1 MKTKSLTDSE
11 RGVAAFVAA
20 HRQDVT
26 GVLSGWDRLRMQGV
40 LRPLYQPSAMES
52 FLSRMGVRRVEFAD
66 YARSMTQ
73 RIRESAVAWAQAAG
87 RSCVYLRKA
96 SVSKEEVAREIVARE
111 GITHGPVGVLS
122 AVEPCRTWQARGNRA
137 TQHLEFQLLP
147 GKCIHL
153 YFYLL
158 HEQMGLLHLR
168 LQTWFPFLVQVCLNG
183 REWLARQMQAA
194 GVAFTKCGN
203 CFTHLGDALMAQKL
217 AATQA
222 QTDWGAFLDGLLAE
236 CHPVHREVIAP
247 LGLSY
252 YWTAAQTE
260 YATDVMFAEAAPL
273 RRLYPKFL
281 RYGIEH
287 FGSEDVLRFLGTKE
301 PRLEIF
307 KGEVT
312 SDVKRRAEGVRIK
325 HRREGN
331 SLKMYD
337 KQGQVLRVE
346 TTIIHP
352 EEFKV
357 YRAKEGDP
365 AGEKSW
371 RDLRRGV
378 ADLHRRAQVSLAANG
393 RYLEALAATE
403 TAQTLGEVLQP
414 LCRRRTRQG
423 RPFRALRP
431 LAPEDW
437 RLLQAVNDGA
447 FASNGFRNSDLRT
460 ALFKKPAA
468 SRAEQS
474 RQSALISRRLALLR
488 AHGLIRKI
496 SGSYRYHLTHQACR
510 SINGLFTACAISL
523 ADLEKLAA

>member
-20 HRQDVT
+20 HRQDIT

-40 LRPLYQPSAMES
+40 LRPLYQPNAMES
-52 FLSRMGVRRVEFAD
+52 FLSRIGVRRVEFAD
-66 YARSMTQ
+66 YARSITQ
-73 RIRESAVAWAQAAG
+73 RIRERAVAWAQAAG
-87 RSCVYLRKA
+87 RSCVYVRKA
-96 SVSKEEVAREIVARE
+96 SVSKEEVAREMVARE

-122 AVEPCRTWQARGNRA
+122 AVEPCRAWQARGNRA

-203 CFTHLGDALMAQKL
+203 CFTQLGDVLMAQKL

-222 QTDWGAFLDGLLAE
+222 QTDWGAFLEGLLAE

-281 RYGIEH
+281 RYGLEH

-331 SLKMYD
+331 SLKMDD

-352 EEFKV
+352 EEFTV

-365 AGEKSW
+365 AGKKSW
-371 RDLRRGV
+371 RDLRRGI
-378 ADLHRRAQVSLAANG
+378 ADLHRRAQVSMAANG

-414 LCRRRTRQG
+414 LCRRRKRQG

-468 SRAEQS
+468 SRTEQS

-488 AHGLIRKI
+488 AHGLIRKV
-496 SGSYRYHLTHQACR
+496 SGSYRYHLTHKAYR